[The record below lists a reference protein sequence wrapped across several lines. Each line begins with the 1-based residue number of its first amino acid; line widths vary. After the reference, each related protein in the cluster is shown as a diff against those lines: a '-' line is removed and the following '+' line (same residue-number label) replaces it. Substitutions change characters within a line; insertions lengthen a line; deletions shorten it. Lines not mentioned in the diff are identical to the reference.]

1 MAPLIINPVQQRA
14 ERVARHLQEARADV
28 LIAGSAT
35 AIAYVAGVN
44 IRPFT
49 APGTLLVLEASGTLR
64 LLASEADRTAV
75 EHSGYQGNADYWPI
89 GDVGGSGRQAVL
101 AMYLGTFGA
110 GSRVALE
117 GEATQVHGPAL
128 AAILSQAESVDAAP
142 ILDAAARIKDDEE
155 LRLLREAA
163 NLADIAYTAVVDRM
177 TPELRAYEIVRNVD
191 RSLRSA
197 GGGDAW
203 SPLEHSAGVT
213 RASHFPKNSL
223 VTLLGRVPETGVLD
237 PGQPLPFA
245 LYPLSRLYT
254 GAAGTTIVFEQP
266 SASLKSAADALSAAT
281 EAAIAAVAPGVRA
294 DEVYAAYKRGLQ
306 GAVAPE
312 RLDPVIGYSVGT
324 GVGRPLLSAGSSD
337 VLEPG
342 MALSIRTAASLDGGP
357 GIAFQSTV
365 LVTGSGHE
373 RLNIVPQRLI
383 HLY

>member
-1 MAPLIINPVQQRA
+1 MAPLTINPVQQRA
-14 ERVARHLQEARADV
+14 ERLAHHLQDAHVDV
-28 LIAGSAT
+28 LIAGSPA
-35 AIAYVAGVN
+35 AIAYAAGLN

-49 APGTLLVLEASGTLR
+49 APGTLLLLEAGGSVR

-75 EHSGYQGNADYWPI
+75 EHSGYQGNADYWPV
-89 GDVGGSGRQAVL
+89 GDVSGSGRQAVL
-101 AMYLGTFGA
+101 TMYLAHVGA

-117 GEATQVHGPAL
+117 GDATQVHGPAL
-128 AAILSQAESVDAAP
+128 AAILADAEVTDAAP
-142 ILDAAARIKDDEE
+142 ILDAAARIKDDDE
-155 LRLLREAA
+155 LRRLREAA
-163 NLADIAYTAVVDRM
+163 NLVDIAYTAVVDRM

-203 SPLEHSAGVT
+203 SPLEHAAGIT

-223 VTLLGRVPETGVLD
+223 VTLLDRIPETGVLHR
-237 PGQPLPFA
+237 GEPLPFA
-245 LYPLSRLYT
+245 LYPLSHLYT
-254 GAAGTTIVFEQP
+254 GAAGTTIVFEPP
-266 SASLKSAADALSAAT
+266 SASLKNAADALSAAT

-294 DEVYAAYKRGLQ
+294 DEVYAAYKRGLG
-306 GAVAPE
+306 GAIAPGH
-312 RLDPVIGYSVGT
+312 LDPVIGYSVGT
-324 GVGRPLLSAGSSD
+324 GVGRPLLAAGSGD

-342 MALSIRTAASLDGGP
+342 MALSIRTAAAREHGP